1 VNHGSLFSGIG
12 GFDLAAQW
20 CGWQNIFQVEINNFC
35 QKVLIKNFPAVKR
48 YKDIKEFDGTEYRGA
63 IDIISGGFPCQPFSV
78 AGKRKGTEDD
88 RSLWHEMFRIIKEIK
103 PHWIVG
109 ENVAGIVN
117 MELNNVLADLEGEG
131 YETQTFII
139 PACAVGAPHRRD
151 RVWIVANN
159 EKQFNWQDLSKSNK
173 RQVQEFRNCVEQ
185 ANICYSVSESRWQE
199 PKTGMGMERNV
210 LQGQEWQENSNRVE
224 TPGNDVANSESKRL
238 ERSNATGNT
247 CTNGRNLQYTRNNWW
262 STEPD
267 VGRVAH
273 GIPRRVDRLKSLGN
287 AIVPQ
292 VAFEIFKRIDQLCQ
306 IESKNTAPGD

>member
-1 VNHGSLFSGIG
+1 MNHGSLFSGIG